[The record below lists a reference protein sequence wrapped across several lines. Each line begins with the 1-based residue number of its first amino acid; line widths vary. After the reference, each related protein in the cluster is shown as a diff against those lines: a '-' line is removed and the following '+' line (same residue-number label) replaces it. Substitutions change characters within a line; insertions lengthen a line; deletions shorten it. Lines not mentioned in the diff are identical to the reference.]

1 VSSELANRLI
11 NAESVETFLRETPQA
26 REWKTVS
33 LLKTEVDRLVGSDL
47 NRAERLAERIEQ
59 LVVST
64 GDTISK
70 AFAEAS
76 RARVLH
82 HLGRYL
88 EADALYESSINAIR
102 AGKLL
107 TEAGILQMH
116 RVFALAQMGRYTDAL
131 STSRSARRAL
141 RNADPIH
148 LAQLETNVGITYY
161 RLDRYKKALEHYD
174 RAHELFA
181 AAGDDSMRASIDF
194 NRSSIIAEMDR
205 PAEALELLES
215 AAEVMERTGQ
225 KLWAA
230 QTRFHIAYLQ
240 FMRGN
245 YNTALTSYYQA
256 REQLTSLGST
266 QLVAWCNQEI
276 AEILLALNA
285 FDDAAE
291 SALVARARFQELGMP
306 YESAQ
311 ASVVHAL
318 ALVGQKQYEQAES
331 DLIRSRAVFVEN
343 GNKPLS
349 ALIDTYLAE
358 LALRRADSDEAA
370 RYSASSLRVFSRQ
383 KLSTRSA
390 YARLLSARAAYQA
403 GDFRKAARM
412 AKSAL
417 KLVEGLFCPGVV
429 YQCHH
434 LLGRVE
440 RERKRGPAALD
451 NFRRAVRTIE
461 TMRGGI
467 AADEFKATFL
477 RDKIEAY
484 EDTIA
489 ACLDE
494 GSDELIEEAFRLVE
508 SSKSRAL
515 ADLLAR
521 YVRDIAQADAQGVE
535 SDARARLSKLI
546 EDLNWYSSQAGLAD
560 DKGDQRSAELA
571 DRYRHA
577 VARCERQVAQLF
589 RRMEIEAPA
598 FADIQRMQPV
608 EAADLRG
615 ALDEGETV
623 IEYFTT
629 GNEVSAFIASPGG
642 IKVVRAIESKR
653 EVERVLNALR
663 FQIEKFNYG
672 ADYVEANFSQL
683 KRATN
688 ERLVQLH
695 KSLFAPLEGM
705 IESDRLIIVPHG
717 ALHYVPFHALN
728 DGTRYLVERFE
739 MSYAPSAAVLKLCR
753 ERRDSLAPLKAS
765 NAGCDLSGG
774 IISRSANSNNARAS
788 KSQGN
793 KTNHCERDDTLVV
806 LGLAEMG
813 TPSIEEEIETLASL
827 FPDAV
832 KLTGAEATRDNL
844 LREAPRARFLH
855 LATHGYFRR
864 DNPMFSFL
872 KLADSQL
879 NFYSLLDLK
888 LKAELVTL
896 SACHTGVNMVFPG
909 DELHGLMRG
918 FLYAGAPSVIASLW
932 AVSDHSTSEF
942 MREMYSRIRS
952 GATKRAALRHAQ
964 LAIKDA
970 YGHPY
975 YWAPFILM
983 GNPE

>member
-1 VSSELANRLI
+1 VSSELANKLI
-11 NAESVETFLRETPQA
+11 NAESVETFLRETPLA
-26 REWKTVS
+26 GEWETVS
-33 LLKTEVDRLVGSDL
+33 VLKSEVDRLVGSDL
-47 NRAERLAERIEQ
+47 NAAERLAARIEQ
-59 LVVST
+59 LALHT
-64 GDTISK
+64 GDPISK

-82 HLGRYL
+82 HLGRYK
-88 EADALYESSINAIR
+88 EADALYESSIEAIR
-102 AGKLL
+102 ASKLV
-107 TEAGILQMH
+107 TEAGVLQMH

-131 STSRSARRAL
+131 SASRSARRAL

-174 RAHELFA
+174 RARELFS
-181 AAGDDSMRASIDF
+181 AAGDEAMRASIDF
-194 NRSSIIAEMDR
+194 NRSSIFAEMDR
-205 PAEALELLES
+205 PAEALELLER
-215 AAEVMERTGQ
+215 AVEVMERTGQ

-291 SALVARARFQELGMP
+291 SAEIARSRFRELGMP

-311 ASVVHAL
+311 ATVVHAL
-318 ALVGQKQYEQAES
+318 ALIGQQQYAQAEE
-331 DLIRSRAVFVEN
+331 DLVESRAVFFQN

-358 LALRRADSDEAA
+358 LALRRSDEAEAA
-370 RYSASSLRVFSRQ
+370 RYAASSLRVFAQQ

-390 YARLLSARAAYQA
+390 YARLIAARAAYQI

-412 AKSAL
+412 AKAAL
-417 KLVEGLFCPGVV
+417 KTVEGLFCPGVV

-434 LLGRVE
+434 LIGRIE
-440 RERKRGPAALD
+440 RDRKRGAAALD
-451 NFRRAVRTIE
+451 NFRRAVANIE
-461 TMRGGI
+461 MLRGGI

-484 EDTIA
+484 EDAIS

-494 GSDELIEEAFRLVE
+494 GKDELIEEAFKLVE

-521 YVRDIAQADAQGVE
+521 YVRDIPESGSQSQFQGAKP
-535 SDARARLSKLI
+535 DTRARLAKLI

-560 DKGDQRSAELA
+560 DKGEQRSAEIA

-577 VARCERQVAQLF
+577 VVRCERQVAQLF
-589 RRMEIEAPA
+589 RRMEIDVPA
-598 FADIQRMQPV
+598 FADIQRMQAV
-608 EAADLRG
+608 EASDLRDT
-615 ALDEGETV
+615 LEPGETV

-629 GNEVSAFIASPGG
+629 GDQVSAFIASRDA
-642 IKVVRAIESKR
+642 IKVVRAMASKSD
-653 EVERVLNALR
+653 VERILAALR

-672 ADYVEANFSQL
+672 ADYVEAYFSQL

-688 ERLVQLH
+688 ERLVQLY
-695 KSLFAPLEGM
+695 KAVFAPLEAMLEG
-705 IESDRLIIVPHG
+705 ERLIVIPHG

-728 DGTRYLVERFE
+728 DGSQYLIDRYE

-753 ERRDSLAPLKAS
+753 ARRDSLAATGVSDSRFEIPAEPRLRAAKS
-765 NAGCDLSGG
+765 NGSHAKNGG
-774 IISRSANSNNARAS
+774 
-788 KSQGN
+788 G
-793 KTNHCERDDTLVV
+793 LVL
-806 LGLAEMG
+806 LGVAETG
-813 TPSIEEEIETLASL
+813 TPNIEEEIDTLASL
-827 FPDAV
+827 FPGAV

-855 LATHGYFRR
+855 LASHGYFRR

-888 LKAELVTL
+888 LTAEMVTL

-918 FLYAGAPSVIASLW
+918 FLYAGAPSVVASLW
-932 AVSDHSTSEF
+932 AVSDRSTAEF
-942 MREMYSRIRS
+942 MREMYSHIRA
-952 GATKRAALRHAQ
+952 GETKRAALRRAQ

-975 YWAPFILM
+975 YWAPFVLM

>member
-1 VSSELANRLI
+1 MSSELANRLI
-11 NAESVETFLRETPQA
+11 NAESVETFLRETPVA
-26 REWKTVS
+26 VEWQTVS
-33 LLKTEVDRLVGSDL
+33 ALKSEVDRLIGSDL
-47 NRAERLAERIEQ
+47 NAARHLAERINQ
-59 LVVST
+59 LAVVT
-64 GDTISK
+64 GDPISK

-82 HLGRYL
+82 HSGRYI
-88 EADALYESSINAIR
+88 EADALYESSINAIY
-102 AGKLL
+102 AYKLT
-107 TEAGILQMH
+107 TEAAVLQAH

-131 STSRSARRAL
+131 NQSRSARRGL
-141 RNADPIH
+141 RHADPIY

-161 RLDRYKKALEHYD
+161 RLDRYKKALKHYD
-174 RAHELFA
+174 RAGELFS
-181 AAGDDSMRASIDF
+181 AAGDEAMRASIDF
-194 NRSSIIAEMDR
+194 NRSSIFAEMDR
-205 PAEALELLES
+205 PAEALDLLER
-215 AAEVMERTGQ
+215 AAEVMERAGQ

-230 QTRFHIAYLQ
+230 QTRFHIAYIQ

-291 SALVARARFQELGMP
+291 SAASARERFSELGMP

-311 ASVVHAL
+311 ASVVYAL
-318 ALVGQKQYEQAES
+318 ALVGQQQFEQAQS
-331 DLIRSRAVFVEN
+331 DLIAARNVFTEN

-349 ALIDTYLAE
+349 AIIDTYLAE
-358 LALRRADSDEAA
+358 LALRRDDAAEAA
-370 RYSASSLRVFSRQ
+370 RYAASSLRVFAQQ

-390 YARLLSARAAYQA
+390 YARLLVARAAYQM
-403 GDFRKAARM
+403 GDYTKAARM
-412 AKSAL
+412 AKGAL
-417 KLVEGLFCPGVV
+417 KSLEGLFCPGVA

-434 LLGRVE
+434 LIGRIE
-440 RERKRGPAALD
+440 RDRKRGSFALE
-451 NFRRAVRTIE
+451 NFRRAVATIE

-477 RDKIEAY
+477 RDKIDAY
-484 EDTIA
+484 EDAIA
-489 ACLDE
+489 ACLDG
-494 GSDELIEEAFRLVE
+494 GSDELVEEAFRLVE

-521 YVRDIAQADAQGVE
+521 YTRDLPQTGSQSQAQGVKL
-535 SDARARLSKLI
+535 DNRARLAKLI
-546 EDLNWYSSQAGLAD
+546 EDLNWYSSQAGIAD
-560 DKGDQRSAELA
+560 DKGDQRSAEVA

-577 VARCERQVAQLF
+577 VVRCEQQIAQLF
-589 RRMEIEAPA
+589 RRIEIEAPA
-598 FADIQRMQPV
+598 FADIQRMRAV
-608 EAADLRG
+608 GASDLRS
-615 ALDEGETV
+615 ALEPNETV

-629 GNEVSAFIASPGG
+629 GNQVSAFIASRHG
-642 IKVVRAIESKR
+642 INVARAIASKSD
-653 EVERVLNALR
+653 VEGMLAALR

-672 ADYVEANFSQL
+672 ADYVETHFSQL
-683 KRATN
+683 KRAAN
-688 ERLVQLH
+688 ERLIQLY
-695 KSLFAPLEGM
+695 KSIFAPIEPLLEC
-705 IESDRLIIVPHG
+705 DRLIIIPHG

-728 DGTRYLVERFE
+728 DGSSYLVERYE

-753 ERRDSLAPLKAS
+753 ARRDSLASSEIPTAHAKKSNGSRAAS
-765 NAGCDLSGG
+765 A
-774 IISRSANSNNARAS
+774 
-788 KSQGN
+788 
-793 KTNHCERDDTLVV
+793 ETLVA

-813 TPSIEEEIETLASL
+813 TPNIEEEIDTLASL

-844 LREAPRARFLH
+844 MRAAPQARFLH
-855 LATHGYFRR
+855 LASHGFFRR

-888 LKAELVTL
+888 LNAEMVTL
-896 SACHTGVNMVFPG
+896 SACHTGINMVFPG

-918 FLYAGAPSVIASLW
+918 FLYAGAPSVVASLW
-932 AVSDHSTSEF
+932 AVSDRSTAEF
-942 MREMYSRIRS
+942 MREMYLQLRA

-964 LAIKDA
+964 LVIKDA

-975 YWAPFILM
+975 YWAPFVLM